1 MQDFRNLKVWRK
13 AHELA
18 LMAYRLTADFPREET
33 FGLRHSIR
41 KTAVDIPA
49 YIAEGAGKTNDAE
62 FAASINMALSLAMR
76 LEYFALVA
84 HDLELMNPASHDLFS
99 GSIVEV
105 KKMLGGFRK
114 TLA

>member
-1 MQDFRNLKVWRK
+1 MQDFRNLKVWQK

-18 LMAYRLTADFPREET
+18 LMAYRLTANFPREET
-33 FGLRHSIR
+33 FGL
-41 KTAVDIPA
+41 
-49 YIAEGAGKTNDAE
+49 
-62 FAASINMALSLAMR
+62 M
-76 LEYFALVA
+76 VA
-84 HDLELMNPASHDLFS
+84 HDLELMNPASHELFS